1 MVFTKIALIK
11 LTLSN
16 HRDME
21 NDFNPVKGK
30 VHLNK
35 SHLGNRKGILL
46 FLAFAEA
53 HILWLVV
60 SVDGTAGEI
69 QRIQMLAVRLK

>member
-30 VHLNK
+30 VHLNE
-35 SHLGNRKGILL
+35 SHLGNRKGVLL
-46 FLAFAEA
+46 FLAFAET
-53 HILWLVV
+53 HVLWLVV
-60 SVDGTAGEI
+60 SVDRTAGEI

>member
-1 MVFTKIALIK
+1 MVYTRIALIK
-11 LTLSN
+11 LTLSD

-30 VHLNK
+30 VHLNE

-46 FLAFAEA
+46 FLAFAEV
-53 HILWLVV
+53 HILWLVA